1 MEQTK
6 TSKKNR
12 PRLFSRDV
20 NDVVRPIDKKLNEEK
35 LLEVKDVQ
43 VIEVKKHANN
53 NNKHAVRAS
62 R

>member
-1 MEQTK
+1 MEQNK

-20 NDVVRPIDKKLNEEK
+20 NDVVRPIDKKLNDEK

-43 VIEVKKHANN
+43 VTEAKKHVN
-53 NNKHAVRAS
+53 NNKHTVRAS

>member
-35 LLEVKDVQ
+35 LIEVKDVQ
-43 VIEVKKHANN
+43 ATEVKKHAS
-53 NNKHAVRAS
+53 NKHTVRAS

>member
-53 NNKHAVRAS
+53 NNKHAVRAN

>member
-1 MEQTK
+1 MEQNK

-20 NDVVRPIDKKLNEEK
+20 NDVVRPIDKKLNDEK

-43 VIEVKKHANN
+43 VTEAKKHV
-53 NNKHAVRAS
+53 NNKHTVRAS